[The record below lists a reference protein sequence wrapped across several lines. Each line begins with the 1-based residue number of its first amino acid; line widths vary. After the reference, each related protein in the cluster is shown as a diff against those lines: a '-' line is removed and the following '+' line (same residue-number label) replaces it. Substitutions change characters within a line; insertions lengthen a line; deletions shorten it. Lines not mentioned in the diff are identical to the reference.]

1 MNKKKIG
8 IVLAVLMFVTMGT
21 AFMTNVFLRLF
32 PEDEIQ
38 AELPKD
44 DIGGLVIGDGEG
56 NGINLTAVKLMSSEY
71 EDYGVSALA
80 ESAYTLTATVYPE
93 DASNKALDWIVS
105 FVDPSASW
113 AVGKTVTDYVTV
125 TPTSDGALTAVVA
138 NVEAFGAQ
146 MEVKATS
153 RDNPE
158 VSATCTVDYLQRI
171 MGYSVHVKGVAEGY
185 PIFSVGF
192 GTGNS
197 TEATVKPDFSKEKLG
212 IPQLGAIKHPI
223 YTIEN
228 TIESRYYTLKPTDG
242 FKAAVGEDGIGLFEA
257 SGEVIGSSVE
267 CNPID
272 FFGSSFNLYK
282 DDPDKMNKFIDII
295 DTYDAGAFYEL
306 TLYEA
311 EGGAELAKFNILL
324 DASIIKN
331 QKAVESLEFDEM
343 GIVFSYFR

>member
-21 AFMTNVFLRLF
+21 AFMTNVFSRLF

-56 NGINLTAVKLMSSEY
+56 NGIKLTAVKLMSSEY

-125 TPTSDGALTAVVA
+125 TPTSDGALTAT
-138 NVEAFGAQ
+138 VENLQAFGEQ
-146 MEVKATS
+146 IQVKATS

-158 VSATCTVDYLQRI
+158 AYATCTVDYLQRT
-171 MGYSVHVKGVAEGY
+171 MGYAFYLVDVEIGY

-192 GTGNS
+192 STGHTN
-197 TEATVKPDFSKEKLG
+197 EATVTPDFSKQKLG
-212 IPQLGAIKHPI
+212 KPQLSVLKNPI
-223 YTIEN
+223 YTRKN
-228 TIESRYYTLKPTDG
+228 TDAATYYTLKPTAE
-242 FKAAVGEDGIGLFEA
+242 FKSAVGADGAGLFEA
-257 SGEVIGSSVE
+257 SGSLSDGEYCE
-267 CNPID
+267 PID

-282 DDPDKMNKFIDII
+282 TDPEKMNNFIDLIE
-295 DTYDAGAFYEL
+295 TYDAGAFYEI
-306 TLYEA
+306 TLYDE
-311 EGGAELAKFNILL
+311 EGGVQLAKFNIML
-324 DASIIKN
+324 DASIIKG
-331 QKAVESLEFDEM
+331 QKGVESISVDETE
-343 GIVFSYFR
+343 IVF